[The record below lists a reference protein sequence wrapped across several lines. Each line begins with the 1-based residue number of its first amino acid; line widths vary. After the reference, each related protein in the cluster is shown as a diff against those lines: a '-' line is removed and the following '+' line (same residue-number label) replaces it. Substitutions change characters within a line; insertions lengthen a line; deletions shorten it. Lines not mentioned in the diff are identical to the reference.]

1 MKIFPYFH
9 VSLLEKA
16 PKNTKIPDNMELNK
30 ITTEEEY
37 KVKKILNIK
46 KFSG

>member
-9 VSLLEKA
+9 ISLLEKA
-16 PKNTKIPDNMELNK
+16 PENAEIPDNVELDK
-30 ITTEEEY
+30 TTTEEEY
-37 KVKKILNIK
+37 KVKKILDIK